1 MKHLAE
7 NTSQTFVVVKGER
20 IDVEDVEFLNIEEGI
35 FGEDIM
41 TFEYEGEVYESA
53 VFRH

>member
-7 NTSQTFVVVKGER
+7 NASRTFVVVKGER

-41 TFEYEGEVYESA
+41 TFEYESEVYESA